1 MTSQKLLALG
11 RSLPDCQ
18 IARSRLSRLI
28 DCFHFSTICPIL
40 VIRTMRTA
48 ALLLALAAT
57 SAAASG
63 RSDAAEAAATSVAG
77 AKPAAA
83 TRTRRRRTTAGAD
96 ADARAARRMH
106 KVPEET
112 EEVETRVEG
121 SAEDLPV
128 EAPLAGEEEFL
139 TPNEEADVS
148 VFIEQEI
155 EAKEEEGLADA
166 AAAVISGVIDDGEYD
181 DEDLVEGSMSVD
193 WMSMSMAEGSLSMDG
208 SMSGAGSVD
217 VRRRRR
223 MTEAANRHRR
233 RRIQSRRAK
242 EMTA

>member
-1 MTSQKLLALG
+1 MTSQKLLALE
-11 RSLPDCQ
+11 
-18 IARSRLSRLI
+18 IIEI

-83 TRTRRRRTTAGAD
+83 TRTRRRRTTAGADAD

>member
-1 MTSQKLLALG
+1 
-11 RSLPDCQ
+11 
-18 IARSRLSRLI
+18 
-28 DCFHFSTICPIL
+28 
-40 VIRTMRTA
+40 MRTA

-63 RSDAAEAAATSVAG
+63 RSDAAATSVAG
-77 AKPAAA
+77 AKPAAT

-166 AAAVISGVIDDGEYD
+166 AAAVISGVIGDGEDDDEYD

>member
-1 MTSQKLLALG
+1 
-11 RSLPDCQ
+11 
-18 IARSRLSRLI
+18 
-28 DCFHFSTICPIL
+28 
-40 VIRTMRTA
+40 
-48 ALLLALAAT
+48 
-57 SAAASG
+57 
-63 RSDAAEAAATSVAG
+63 
-77 AKPAAA
+77 
-83 TRTRRRRTTAGAD
+83 
-96 ADARAARRMH
+96 MH

-148 VFIEQEI
+148 VFIEHEI

-166 AAAVISGVIDDGEYD
+166 AAAVISGVIDDGEDDDEYD

>member
-1 MTSQKLLALG
+1 
-11 RSLPDCQ
+11 
-18 IARSRLSRLI
+18 
-28 DCFHFSTICPIL
+28 
-40 VIRTMRTA
+40 
-48 ALLLALAAT
+48 
-57 SAAASG
+57 
-63 RSDAAEAAATSVAG
+63 
-77 AKPAAA
+77 
-83 TRTRRRRTTAGAD
+83 
-96 ADARAARRMH
+96 MH

-121 SAEDLPV
+121 SAEDLPA

-155 EAKEEEGLADA
+155 DAKEEEGLADA
-166 AAAVISGVIDDGEYD
+166 AAAVIAGAIDDGEDDDEYD
-181 DEDLVEGSMSVD
+181 DEDLVEGSMSID

-233 RRIQSRRAK
+233 RRVQSRRAK

>member
-1 MTSQKLLALG
+1 
-11 RSLPDCQ
+11 
-18 IARSRLSRLI
+18 
-28 DCFHFSTICPIL
+28 
-40 VIRTMRTA
+40 MRTA

-57 SAAASG
+57 
-63 RSDAAEAAATSVAG
+63 
-77 AKPAAA
+77 
-83 TRTRRRRTTAGAD
+83 TTGAD
-96 ADARAARRMH
+96 ADARAARAVRPGARRMH

-121 SAEDLPV
+121 SSEDLPA

-155 EAKEEEGLADA
+155 EAKEEEGWADA
-166 AAAVISGVIDDGEYD
+166 AAAVIAGAIDDGEDD

-208 SMSGAGSVD
+208 SMSGAGSVSVD
-217 VRRRRR
+217 VRRHRR
-223 MTEAANRHRR
+223 MTEAANLRR
-233 RRIQSRRAK
+233 RRRVQSRRAK

>member
-1 MTSQKLLALG
+1 
-11 RSLPDCQ
+11 
-18 IARSRLSRLI
+18 
-28 DCFHFSTICPIL
+28 
-40 VIRTMRTA
+40 MRTA

-63 RSDAAEAAATSVAG
+63 RSDAAATSVAG

-128 EAPLAGEEEFL
+128 EAPLAGQEEFL

-155 EAKEEEGLADA
+155 EAKEEEEGLADA
-166 AAAVISGVIDDGEYD
+166 AAAVISGVIDDGEDDDEYD

-233 RRIQSRRAK
+233 NRIQSRRAK

>member
-1 MTSQKLLALG
+1 
-11 RSLPDCQ
+11 
-18 IARSRLSRLI
+18 
-28 DCFHFSTICPIL
+28 
-40 VIRTMRTA
+40 MRTA

-57 SAAASG
+57 
-63 RSDAAEAAATSVAG
+63 
-77 AKPAAA
+77 
-83 TRTRRRRTTAGAD
+83 TTGAD
-96 ADARAARRMH
+96 ADARAARAVRPGARRMH

-121 SAEDLPV
+121 SAEDLPA

-155 EAKEEEGLADA
+155 EAKEEEGWADA
-166 AAAVISGVIDDGEYD
+166 AAAVIAGAIDDGEDDDEYD

-208 SMSGAGSVD
+208 SMSGAGSVSVD
-217 VRRRRR
+217 VRRHRR
-223 MTEAANRHRR
+223 MTEAANLRR
-233 RRIQSRRAK
+233 RRRVQSRRAK

>member
-1 MTSQKLLALG
+1 
-11 RSLPDCQ
+11 
-18 IARSRLSRLI
+18 
-28 DCFHFSTICPIL
+28 
-40 VIRTMRTA
+40 MRTA
-48 ALLLALAAT
+48 ALLLGLAAT

-96 ADARAARRMH
+96 ADADARAARRMH

-128 EAPLAGEEEFL
+128 EAPLAGKEEFL

-155 EAKEEEGLADA
+155 EAKEEEGLADFWPL
-166 AAAVISGVIDDGEYD
+166 GEN
-181 DEDLVEGSMSVD
+181 G
-193 WMSMSMAEGSLSMDG
+193 G
-208 SMSGAGSVD
+208 
-217 VRRRRR
+217 R
-223 MTEAANRHRR
+223 EA
-233 RRIQSRRAK
+233 
-242 EMTA
+242 